1 MKPETQ
7 ALLYQCRT
15 ALLQRPDEQVAALL
29 QSWFECLIGDEDL
42 DETLDDLCL
51 LLDYHVCSEG
61 AETSYDTYTSWW
73 EVEGEGGEN
82 SGEFRCADVG
92 SLRLRLLDMS
102 AKEFDMLC
110 EVAYQARSW
119 DGEQHLPT
127 SHAALREFF
136 TWLENDAPGS
146 QLTDRETTQLM
157 LTPQEAV
164 EQACQQGYLPIT
176 PMINEKI
183 SEEFRIWCKH
193 HDQPHIWVERM
204 GPYLKRIYVD
214 TNTLDRRDPHEVY
227 PQLDERLKELII
239 PYLTRARATHKQ
251 AQFYWITRKRFALEW
266 IPEADVE
273 KLVRELIDLWVQLSV
288 EARQLAAQREAARL
302 AALEPLWS
310 REIKHWQASKP
321 PSELPLLAEM
331 IVLPPTWDE
340 LFTREELSAF
350 LAYLGQPAR
359 SRDAKATLVQ
369 GVQERLESD
378 PAIRAQFF
386 ELFRRELAVP
396 PWDLETLL
404 ACTPTERKRWTEE
417 GRLPILEQRTFRKGG
432 TNRAYPVFDR
442 RIILSLTPTDLAQWR
457 AEHQEHVKESR
468 RVAARAAA
476 AKRKEQQPVV
486 QAANTA
492 ESSPR

>member
-29 QSWFECLIGDEDL
+29 QSWFECMIGDEDL

-51 LLDYHVCSEG
+51 LLDYRVSSEG

-110 EVAYQARSW
+110 EVAYQARTFENERS
-119 DGEQHLPT
+119 LPT
-127 SHAALREFF
+127 GHAALREFF
-136 TWLENDAPGS
+136 TWLENEAPGS
-146 QLTDRETTQLM
+146 QLTDQETAQPR

-164 EQACQQGYLPIT
+164 EQACQQGYLLIT
-176 PMINEKI
+176 PTINEKI

-204 GPYLKRIYVD
+204 GPYLRRIYVD
-214 TNTLDRRDPHEVY
+214 TNTLDKRDPHEVY
-227 PQLDERLKELII
+227 PQLDERLKELIT
-239 PYLTRARATHKQ
+239 PYLTRDRAAHNQ

-266 IPEADVE
+266 VPEAEVG
-273 KLVRELIDLWVQLSV
+273 KLVHELIDLWIQLSV
-288 EARQLAAQREAARL
+288 DARQLAAQREAARL

-310 REIKHWQASKP
+310 RKLKRWQTPEQP
-321 PSELPLLAEM
+321 PELPPLAEA
-331 IVLPPTWDE
+331 IILPPTWDE

-350 LAYLGQPAR
+350 LAYLGQPVR

-369 GVQERLESD
+369 SVQERLESD
-378 PAIRAQFF
+378 PVIRAQFF
-386 ELFRRELAVP
+386 ELFKCELAVP
-396 PWDLETLL
+396 PWELETLL
-404 ACTPTERKRWTEE
+404 ACTLTERKRWTEE
-417 GRLPILEQRTFRKGG
+417 GRLPILDQRTFRKGG
-432 TNRAYPVFDR
+432 ANRVYPVFDR

-457 AEHQEHVKESR
+457 AEHQERVKER
-468 RVAARAAA
+468 RKVAA
-476 AKRKEQQPVV
+476 AKRKEQQQPVV
-486 QAANTA
+486 QAANTSG
-492 ESSPR
+492 SSPR